1 MADALSK
8 GSIWGCM
15 AIGEFNGWQ
24 LQPAPAAVPRAV
36 LRWLAN
42 PVVDDL
48 LGDKILRELAQVH
61 AVLGY
66 AALGE

>member
-8 GSIWGCM
+8 GSIRGCM
-15 AIGEFNGWQ
+15 TIGEFNGWQ
-24 LQPAPAAVPRAV
+24 LQPAPVPRAV

-48 LGDKILRELAQVH
+48 LGDKILWELAQVH

-66 AALGE
+66 SAL